1 MSETNPASP
10 ESAPDAPAPA
20 AEQSAGHK
28 TSGKPKKHRKVGLV
42 KPSESTLLEPHQVI
56 LRPLVTEKSTFAV
69 ERGNIYTFEIVPAA
83 SKADVKKAVETLF
96 DVRVAKVRTQNRQGK
111 LRRYKA
117 KFGRTKNWKKAIVEL
132 HEDDRISLY

>member
-1 MSETNPASP
+1 M
-10 ESAPDAPAPA
+10 
-20 AEQSAGHK
+20 
-28 TSGKPKKHRKVGLV
+28 
-42 KPSESTLLEPHQVI
+42 I